1 MTPEELRQEQ
11 AVLAHCGNC
20 RKEIAQYAETISL
33 HIVINEKKYHL
44 TSDGEMIETESGKS
58 TFIWLP
64 IMAAR
69 RKATVQEIEDYFI
82 AVLKNRKK

>member
-1 MTPEELRQEQ
+1 MTPEELKQEET
-11 AVLAHCGNC
+11 VLAYCEDC
-20 RKEIAQYAETISL
+20 RQQTAKYAASLSL
-33 HIVINEKKYHL
+33 HIEVNNMQYHL
-44 TSDGEMIETESGKS
+44 TSDGELIETETGKS

-69 RKATVQEIEDYFI
+69 NKATIEEIKDYFI